1 MFVFWGTTKTKKK
14 LGYVADFCPVCR
26 IVTPLQVTR
35 IGVGEHLYGVSLGK
49 GKLVGHEGV
58 CLICQTRLGI
68 DATTYDFIATTAGE
82 GIDSLLYRT
91 FPKLKEVRAAR
102 LALERQV
109 VEGTLA
115 PADRQM
121 LLMEPF
127 HLFSDLA
134 ESHFTGNVQVGG
146 RGGWGCLG
154 TFVTA
159 FLVFMIGNA
168 FVMYP
173 EARSTLSAVVGYIL
187 LTGGLVSVVLMIFE
201 PGRIFRCKMLPSL
214 AKALRPLKPTQDEI
228 ADALARFKRSGYKLG
243 KKLKPEVLWNE
254 IQGGQVEQHNPA
266 STSIVP

>member
-1 MFVFWGTTKTKKK
+1 MFIFWGTTKTKKK
-14 LGYVADFCPVCR
+14 MGFVADFCPVCR
-26 IVTPLQVTR
+26 KAEPLLITR

-58 CLICQTRLGI
+58 CQGCHTRLGVE
-68 DATTYDFIATTAGE
+68 ATIYDGFAKKPGDDVEALGQT
-82 GIDSLLYRT
+82 T
-91 FPKLKEVRAAR
+91 FPRLRELRAQR
-102 LALERQV
+102 FALEQQLRD
-109 VEGTLA
+109 GTLA
-115 PADRQM
+115 AADREM

-134 ESHFTGNVQVGG
+134 ETHFTGNIQAGG

-154 TFVTA
+154 TFVIA
-159 FLVFMIGNA
+159 FLVFLIGNA
-168 FVMYP
+168 FLMYP

-201 PGRIFRCKMLPSL
+201 PGRIFRRKMLPSL
-214 AKALRPLKPTQDEI
+214 AKALRPLRPTRDEI
-228 ADALARFKRSGYKLG
+228 TDALARFKRSGYKLG

-254 IQGGQVEQHNPA
+254 IQGGQVEQDNPA